1 MNDLLF
7 LRLLKIESNG
17 ILRMMAH
24 LFNFGLTLAVVL
36 AVHGPVEAQE
46 SPEEAARAALNEYF
60 RAWNAAD
67 NEAIALVSNFPRVS
81 VGPSGQIVVRD
92 TAEDIAIDFD
102 TLRAAELWDHSTLD
116 LVDVAHS
123 SADKVHFRVVASR
136 RYANGSPYR
145 TNPGLYIVTQQD
157 GHWGLQLQS
166 VLPATF
172 SAAP

>member
-1 MNDLLF
+1 MLHPVTVGMTLVVVF
-7 LRLLKIESNG
+7 TLHGRV
-17 ILRMMAH
+17 
-24 LFNFGLTLAVVL
+24 LT
-36 AVHGPVEAQE
+36 QE
-46 SPEEAARAALNEYF
+46 LPEVAARAALDEYF

-67 NEAIALVSNFPRVS
+67 NEAIAAVSNFPRVS

-136 RYANGSPYR
+136 RYADGSPYR
-145 TNPGLYIVTQQD
+145 TNPGLYIVTQKD

-166 VLPATF
+166 VLPAPF
-172 SAAP
+172 STTP

>member
-1 MNDLLF
+1 
-7 LRLLKIESNG
+7 
-17 ILRMMAH
+17 MMAH
-24 LFNFGLTLAVVL
+24 LFNFGLTLAVIL

-123 SADKVHFRVVASR
+123 SPDKVHFRVVSSR